1 MVTGTA
7 ALAQAGPA
15 DGAAGPTPR
24 PGSIAYWLSGAL
36 ALSAAASSLLTFL
49 IPDVLHGP
57 AVMNGSARGTALVV
71 LLAGVPVL
79 GCSLL
84 LAWCG
89 SARATVT
96 WLGSAAFLLYNSLM
110 FVFATPANRLFP
122 LYLAMLSLSVW
133 SIGTLAWQADV
144 RALAM
149 RFSRRVP
156 VRGIAVYVWVVVALN
171 SAGWL
176 TRIGPA
182 VAHGGA
188 PAYLRGTGLMTNV
201 VYVQDLA
208 WWLPLMAVAAA
219 WLWRRQPRGY
229 LIVGAGLVMW
239 VIESISIAVD
249 QWYAHAADPAS
260 AVASAALAPAFA
272 VIALIG
278 LVPIYYL
285 LRDFGHGQP
294 ASMPGFT
301 VPFADRRAWPA
312 WMLAIVAAIVGAGA
326 VLGGAQ
332 LLGNG
337 YGMPLSWLGHTPL
350 TTWLLPGLALLIGVA
365 VPQLTVLALVTVASK
380 WALFAGYLAGVALVA
395 WIAVQLLVLQR
406 YFFLQ
411 PVIACLGVLQVALA
425 RAWQRKTSGRPP
437 RRTDPV
443 GQASG

>member
-1 MVTGTA
+1 MVTRTA
-7 ALAQAGPA
+7 PLPQAGPA
-15 DGAAGPTPR
+15 DGAARAAPR

-49 IPDVLHGP
+49 IPDVLRGP

-84 LAWCG
+84 LAWRG

-96 WLGSAAFLLYNSLM
+96 CLGSAAFLLYNSVM
-110 FVFATPANRLFP
+110 FVFETPANRLFP

-133 SIGTLAWQADV
+133 SIGTLAGQADV

-149 RFSRRVP
+149 RFSPRVP
-156 VRGIAVYVWVVVALN
+156 IRGIAAYVWVVVALN
-171 SAGWL
+171 TAGWL

-182 VAHGGA
+182 IAHAGA
-188 PAYLRGTGLMTNV
+188 PGYLRGTGLTTNV

-208 WWLPLMAVAAA
+208 WWLPLMALAAA
-219 WLWRRQPRGY
+219 WPWRRQPRGY
-229 LIVGAGLVMW
+229 LIVSAGLVMW

-249 QWYAHAADPAS
+249 QWYGHAADPAS
-260 AVASAALAPAFA
+260 AVASAALVPAFA
-272 VIALIG
+272 GIALIG

-294 ASMPGFT
+294 ATISGCA

-326 VLGGAQ
+326 VRGREGPA
-332 LLGNG
+332 
-337 YGMPLSWLGHTPL
+337 
-350 TTWLLPGLALLIGVA
+350 ARRRGVPA
-365 VPQLTVLALVTVASK
+365 VLAA
-380 WALFAGYLAGVALVA
+380 
-395 WIAVQLLVLQR
+395 
-406 YFFLQ
+406 
-411 PVIACLGVLQVALA
+411 A
-425 RAWQRKTSGRPP
+425 RREPTNCATLMRK
-437 RRTDPV
+437 RRHRR
-443 GQASG
+443 SF